1 MNVPPRNDR
10 DENESIFTFSSQT
23 WPGWPTLATYEFP
36 VWLYFLLYGYVVQ
49 WQTAFA
55 TATTGCT
62 FPMRAVR

>member
-1 MNVPPRNDR
+1 MSPQ
-10 DENESIFTFSSQT
+10 EMTAMKTKAFSLFRVKT

-36 VWLYFLLYGYVVQ
+36 VLLYFLLYGYVVQ